1 MEYKLLQE
9 CIDYFQH
16 KQGLQRALSEI
27 KEKYRSLGKL
37 SGRIVLKGLTLEEK
51 DALSAFLNKNYYQE
65 KASIAVANFQ
75 AALDKTK
82 FAGIDFT
89 EVLEGYFQ
97 EKLVSKKEV
106 LNARVKTKGD
116 FFAAVIDQM
125 QGTPAGAWL
134 NNVLAGKKN
143 AYQMLSQKYESSP
156 ELLQREILAVCAAIN
171 NLPMW
176 EEQKMRL
183 ALFASKISKNPHG
196 FDENTDSGKL
206 LLYAVAF
213 TLGRRHPENAEEKLE
228 MLFHAG
234 IIKDEISNF
243 TMCSGLLGYQ
253 VGKIHDGWQGFMQA
267 GEPLQVSLLNLSTID
282 KIISPRGKIF
292 VFENPTV
299 FTEVFAQTSAIKPAL
314 MCTYGQIKV
323 ASYILLD
330 MLAKKEGTIIYYSG
344 DFDPEG
350 LLIADRLK
358 SRYGENLILWR
369 YSSHDYLSAISHK
382 KIEPM
387 RLKKLEKLKTPELK
401 EVAQLIKENGH
412 AGYQELLTEKLAD
425 DVRIYSLS
433 TSN

>member
-1 MEYKLLQE
+1 MEYNLLQE
-9 CIDYFQH
+9 CIGYFQH

-37 SGRIVLKGLTLEEK
+37 SGRIVLTGLTLEEK

-65 KASIAVANFQ
+65 NASISVANFQ
-75 AALDKTK
+75 TALDKTK
-82 FAGIDFT
+82 FAGIDFI
-89 EVLEGYFQ
+89 EVLEEYFQ
-97 EKLVSKKEV
+97 EKLVSKKEF
-106 LNARVKTKGD
+106 LDARVKTKRR
-116 FFAAVIDQM
+116 FFAAVKDEM
-125 QGTPAGAWL
+125 QGTPACTWL
-134 NNVLAGKKN
+134 EYVLEGKKN
-143 AYQMLSQKYESSP
+143 AYHMLSLKYESSP
-156 ELLQREILAVCAAIN
+156 ELLQRELIAVCAALN

-176 EEQKMRL
+176 EDKKMRF

-196 FDENTDSGKL
+196 FDENTDCGKL
-206 LLYAVAF
+206 LLNAVAF
-213 TLGRRHPENAEEKLE
+213 TLGRKHPNNAEETLE
-228 MLFHAG
+228 MLFKAG

-253 VGKIHDGWQGFMQA
+253 DGKIHDGWQGFMQA
-267 GEPLQVSLLNLSTID
+267 CEPLQVSLLNLSTID

-330 MLAKKEGTIIYYSG
+330 MLAKEGTIIYYSG

-358 SRYGENLILWR
+358 SRYGEKLRLWR
-369 YSSHDYLSAISHK
+369 YSSEEFLSTISNK

-387 RLKKLEKLKTPELK
+387 RLKKLEKLKNSELR
-401 EVAQLIKENGH
+401 EVARLIKETEC
-412 AGYQELLTEKLAD
+412 AGYQELLTEKLAE
-425 DVRIYSLS
+425 DVGNFLES
-433 TSN
+433 